1 MFLEKKEDIEFFN
14 KVIDNNSDL
23 EPYFAELAVWA
34 WLHQRDK
41 YLELIEECKQQQ
53 DNGTVEQV
61 FNALQNIELEP
72 LNIAQ
77 LETIQEDANL

>member
-14 KVIDNNSDL
+14 RVIDGNQDL

-41 YLELIEECKQQQ
+41 YLELIEECKGQQQ
-53 DNGTVEQV
+53 NGTIDKVV
-61 FNALQNIELEP
+61 SALQKIELE
-72 LNIAQ
+72 
-77 LETIQEDANL
+77 TIVEI